1 MDAGELR
8 TEATEEER
16 KNNINPTVA
25 PGTATSEI
33 RANSVDESSDVSKI
47 AEQPVEYTGGEHTA
61 ESNARDAEQSLQAQA
76 EAEAKSREAEQA
88 QNKTVNIG
96 GEFVSYDDILAA
108 QESYNASAA
117 QNPNNGQ

>member
-8 TEATEEER
+8 AEATEEER

-25 PGTATSEI
+25 PGTATAEI
-33 RANSVDESSDVSKI
+33 RANGVDESIDVSKI
-47 AEQPVEYTGGEHTA
+47 AEQPVEYTGGEHTV